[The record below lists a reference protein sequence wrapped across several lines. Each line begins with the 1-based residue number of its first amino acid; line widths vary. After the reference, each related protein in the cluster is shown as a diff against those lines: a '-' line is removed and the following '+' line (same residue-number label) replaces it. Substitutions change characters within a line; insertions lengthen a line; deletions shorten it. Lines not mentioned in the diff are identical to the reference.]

1 MAALSSFPSTPPQVQ
16 VGGEPGPRPPPPAL
30 PVINPNPLPSASY
43 SQPIFLGSNDSM
55 PMITSGSGIG
65 PDSRYRDYTPPPP
78 SESENDLSDVMRFYQ
93 PPSFAGPPILPLTP
107 ALTPPPQVQVGG
119 EPGPRPPPPAPPP
132 DFGENLADDMT
143 RFYGPSTTSGLY
155 GSNPV
160 YTGMFNPSQL
170 NTIYQSYPGYATS
183 LLPPPLPPPEPIRT
197 SPGGIEVLYEAF
209 NPDGSLASRTIRT
222 PDGQVIVEEG
232 ARPRPTLPPEI
243 EVGFTP
249 QPMPPPPPPAPMFP
263 TFNPNIGGRVFT
275 PEPYEPEPEGNAFF
289 TL

>member
-1 MAALSSFPSTPPQVQ
+1 MAALSLPPSTPQQNQ
-16 VGGEPGPRPPPPAL
+16 VGGTPGPMPPPPA
-30 PVINPNPLPSASY
+30 PPAFNPNV
-43 SQPIFLGSNDSM
+43 GGRVRM
-55 PMITSGSGIG
+55 PEPE
-65 PDSRYRDYTPPPP
+65 PDNG
-78 SESENDLSDVMRFYQ
+78 EDLTGLMQYYQ
-93 PPSFAGPPILPLTP
+93 PQPPMFGGVTMPPGPPILPLTP

-197 SPGGIEVLYEAF
+197 SPSGIEVLYEAF